1 MLVAI
6 KPVPNPDERVKIR
19 KDGSGVV
26 LDNIKMVINPFC
38 EIAVEEALRIREKQ
52 GGEAVILTIG
62 PKESEQQVRTA
73 LAMGAD
79 RAVLVETTQELDS
92 LGVAKLMAKI
102 VEQEKPD
109 FVIMG
114 KQAVDDDNNQVG
126 QILAAILSLP
136 QATFGSKIEF
146 LEEGKRANVT
156 REVDG
161 GLETIGV
168 TLPAVITTDLRLNE
182 PRYASLPGIMKARK
196 KEMKVIP
203 ADSLGVPMEPKVRLL
218 SLAPPKERAGGK
230 KVADVAELVDKL
242 RNEAKVL
249 RPRAAAHGPD
259 RKRFS
264 GRTAIWRTYWSWS
277 STRKGRSGRRPCP
290 P

>member
-6 KPVPNPDERVKIR
+6 KPVPNPDERVKIK
-19 KDGSGVV
+19 KDGSGII
-26 LDNIKMVINPFC
+26 LENIKMVINPFC

-52 GGEAVILTIG
+52 GGEVVILTIG
-62 PKESEQQVRTA
+62 PKEGEQQVRTA

-79 RAVLVETTQELDS
+79 RAILVETAQELDS
-92 LGVAKLMAKI
+92 LGVAKLMAK
-102 VEQEKPD
+102 VVGLEKPD
-109 FVIMG
+109 FIIMG

-146 LEEGKRANVT
+146 QDGGKRAHVT

-203 ADSLGVPMEPKVRLL
+203 AASLGVDISPKVRLL
-218 SLAPPKERAGGK
+218 SLALPKERAGGRR
-230 KVADVAELVDKL
+230 VADVAELIDKL

-249 RPRAAAHGPD
+249 
-259 RKRFS
+259 
-264 GRTAIWRTYWSWS
+264 
-277 STRKGRSGRRPCP
+277 
-290 P
+290 

>member
-1 MLVAI
+1 MKILVAI
-6 KPVPNPDERVKIR
+6 KAVPNPDEKVKIR

-26 LDNIKMVINPFC
+26 LENIKMVINPFC
-38 EIAVEEALRIREKQ
+38 EIAVEEALRIREKR
-52 GGEAVILTIG
+52 GGEVVILTIG

-79 RAVLVETTQELDS
+79 RAILVETTKELDS
-92 LGVAKLMAKI
+92 LGVAKLMAKA

-126 QILAAILSLP
+126 QILAAILSQP

-146 LEEGKRANVT
+146 SEDGKKANVT

-182 PRYASLPGIMKARK
+182 PRYASLPGIMKAKK

-203 ADSLGVPMEPKVRLL
+203 ADSLGVDASLKVRVLF
-218 SLAPPKERAGGK
+218 LAPPKERAGGR

-242 RNEAKVL
+242 KNEAKVL
-249 RPRAAAHGPD
+249 
-259 RKRFS
+259 
-264 GRTAIWRTYWSWS
+264 
-277 STRKGRSGRRPCP
+277 
-290 P
+290 

>member
-1 MLVAI
+1 
-6 KPVPNPDERVKIR
+6 
-19 KDGSGVV
+19 
-26 LDNIKMVINPFC
+26 
-38 EIAVEEALRIREKQ
+38 
-52 GGEAVILTIG
+52 
-62 PKESEQQVRTA
+62 
-73 LAMGAD
+73 
-79 RAVLVETTQELDS
+79 
-92 LGVAKLMAKI
+92 
-102 VEQEKPD
+102 
-109 FVIMG
+109 VIMG

-168 TLPAVITTDLRLNE
+168 SLPAVVTTDLRLNE

-196 KEMKVIP
+196 KGMKVIP
-203 ADSLGVPMEPKVRLL
+203 ADSLGVSLEPKVRLL

-249 RPRAAAHGPD
+249 
-259 RKRFS
+259 
-264 GRTAIWRTYWSWS
+264 
-277 STRKGRSGRRPCP
+277 
-290 P
+290 

>member
-1 MLVAI
+1 MKILVAI
-6 KPVPNPDERVKIR
+6 KPVPNPDEKVKIR

-38 EIAVEEALRIREKQ
+38 EIAVEEALRIREKR
-52 GGEAVILTIG
+52 GGEVVILTIG

-79 RAVLVETTQELDS
+79 RAILVETTKELDS
-92 LGVAKLMAKI
+92 LGVAKLMAKA

-126 QILAAILSLP
+126 QILAAILSQP

-146 LEEGKRANVT
+146 SEDGKKANVT

-182 PRYASLPGIMKARK
+182 PRYVSLPGIMKAKK

-203 ADSLGVPMEPKVRLL
+203 ADSLGVDTSPKVRLL
-218 SLAPPKERAGGK
+218 FLAPPKERAGGR

-242 RNEAKVL
+242 KNEAKVL
-249 RPRAAAHGPD
+249 
-259 RKRFS
+259 
-264 GRTAIWRTYWSWS
+264 
-277 STRKGRSGRRPCP
+277 
-290 P
+290 